1 MLDLLEVLRNA
12 VLITGLVL
20 IMMLMIEYCNIGS
33 HGSLFA
39 RLKSSG
45 INQVLIG
52 TLLGLVPGCIGGFAA
67 VSLFTHKLLSFGA
80 LTAMMIASSGDE
92 AFVMLATMPLKA
104 LLLFAILGALAIV
117 TGLVCDRYL
126 FKEQNFAFCPDG
138 YEIHK
143 EHDSSIASPFRLSSY
158 KDALRRPSRERLL
171 LLAGIALF
179 VVALLSGFAGHD
191 HAGHDH
197 AGHDHAVH
205 QEAALHQEVAHNLEL
220 HEEVEHNHELHEE
233 AEHNHTLHEEAAHNH
248 TLHGHAT
255 HQESL
260 QEIIEERHLSTF
272 TLHLLDEEWM
282 NCLFAIMSIVTLL
295 FTATAKEHF
304 IKEHL
309 WHHVIK
315 RHLLSIF
322 LWTLGG
328 LAVCKIGVQYLNIE
342 EWVSSNMIFV
352 ILLAVAVGIIPE
364 SGPHLV
370 FVTLYLNG
378 IVPFSV
384 LLANSISQDGHT
396 ALPLLASSRKT
407 FLKAKAVNIIIGAVV
422 GILLYLSGL

>member
-197 AGHDHAVH
+197 AVH
-205 QEAALHQEVAHNLEL
+205 QEAALHQEVAL
-220 HEEVEHNHELHEE
+220 HEDAMLHQE
-233 AEHNHTLHEEAAHNH
+233 AEHNHDLHEEAAHNH
-248 TLHGHAT
+248 ALHGHAT

>member
-104 LLLFAILGALAIV
+104 LLLFAILGALAIA

-205 QEAALHQEVAHNLEL
+205 QEAALHQEVAL
-220 HEEVEHNHELHEE
+220 HEEAAHNHELHEE
-233 AEHNHTLHEEAAHNH
+233 AAHNH
-248 TLHGHAT
+248 ALHGHAT

-328 LAVCKIGVQYLNIE
+328 LAVCQIGVQYLNIE

>member
-197 AGHDHAVH
+197 AVH
-205 QEAALHQEVAHNLEL
+205 QEAALHQEVAL
-220 HEEVEHNHELHEE
+220 HEEAALHQE
-233 AEHNHTLHEEAAHNH
+233 AEHNHALQ
-248 TLHGHAT
+248 GHAT

-328 LAVCKIGVQYLNIE
+328 LAVCQIGVQYLNIE

>member
-205 QEAALHQEVAHNLEL
+205 QEVALHQEVAY
-220 HEEVEHNHELHEE
+220 NHELHEE
-233 AEHNHTLHEEAAHNH
+233 AEHNHALHEEAAHNH
-248 TLHGHAT
+248 TLHEHVA

-328 LAVCKIGVQYLNIE
+328 LAVCQIGVQYLNIE

-407 FLKAKAVNIIIGAVV
+407 FLKAKAVNIVIGAVL

>member
-45 INQVLIG
+45 INHVLIG

-92 AFVMLATMPLKA
+92 AFVMLATMPLQA

-197 AGHDHAVH
+197 AVH
-205 QEAALHQEVAHNLEL
+205 QEAALHQEVALHEEAAHNHEL
-220 HEEVEHNHELHEE
+220 HEEVEHNH
-233 AEHNHTLHEEAAHNH
+233 A
-248 TLHGHAT
+248 LHGHAT

-328 LAVCKIGVQYLNIE
+328 LAVCQIGVQYLNIE

>member
-197 AGHDHAVH
+197 AGHDHAGHDHAVH
-205 QEAALHQEVAHNLEL
+205 QEAALHQEVAL
-220 HEEVEHNHELHEE
+220 HEEAMLHQE
-233 AEHNHTLHEEAAHNH
+233 AEHNHDLHQEAAHNH
-248 TLHGHAT
+248 ALHGHAT

-328 LAVCKIGVQYLNIE
+328 LAVCQIGVQYLNIE

>member
-197 AGHDHAVH
+197 AV
-205 QEAALHQEVAHNLEL
+205 
-220 HEEVEHNHELHEE
+220 
-233 AEHNHTLHEEAAHNH
+233 
-248 TLHGHAT
+248 

-328 LAVCKIGVQYLNIE
+328 LAVCQIGVQYLNIE

>member
-205 QEAALHQEVAHNLEL
+205 QEVALHQEVAY
-220 HEEVEHNHELHEE
+220 NHE
-233 AEHNHTLHEEAAHNH
+233 LHEEAAHNH
-248 TLHGHAT
+248 TLHEHVA

-328 LAVCKIGVQYLNIE
+328 LAVCQIGVQYLNIE

>member
-197 AGHDHAVH
+197 AVH
-205 QEAALHQEVAHNLEL
+205 QEAALHQEVAL
-220 HEEVEHNHELHEE
+220 HEDAMLHQEAEHNHDLHEE
-233 AEHNHTLHEEAAHNH
+233 AEHNHA
-248 TLHGHAT
+248 LHGHAT

-328 LAVCKIGVQYLNIE
+328 LAVCQIGVQYLNIE

>member
-205 QEAALHQEVAHNLEL
+205 QEAALHQEVAL
-220 HEEVEHNHELHEE
+220 HEEAMLHQE
-233 AEHNHTLHEEAAHNH
+233 AEHNHALHEEAAHNH
-248 TLHGHAT
+248 ALHGHAT

-295 FTATAKEHF
+295 FTATAKGHF

-328 LAVCKIGVQYLNIE
+328 LAVCQIGVQYLNIE

-352 ILLAVAVGIIPE
+352 ILLAVAIGIIPE

>member
-197 AGHDHAVH
+197 AGHDHAAH
-205 QEAALHQEVAHNLEL
+205 QDAALHQEVAL
-220 HEEVEHNHELHEE
+220 HEEAMLHQE
-233 AEHNHTLHEEAAHNH
+233 AEHNHDLHEEAAHNH
-248 TLHGHAT
+248 ALHGHAT

-328 LAVCKIGVQYLNIE
+328 LAVCQIGVQYLNIE

>member
-205 QEAALHQEVAHNLEL
+205 QEAALHQEVAL
-220 HEEVEHNHELHEE
+220 HEDAMLHQE
-233 AEHNHTLHEEAAHNH
+233 AEHNHDLHQEAAHNH
-248 TLHGHAT
+248 ALHGHAT

-328 LAVCKIGVQYLNIE
+328 LAVCQIGVQYLNIE

>member
-205 QEAALHQEVAHNLEL
+205 QEAALHQEVALHEEAAHNHEL
-220 HEEVEHNHELHEE
+220 HEEVEHNH
-233 AEHNHTLHEEAAHNH
+233 A
-248 TLHGHAT
+248 LHGHAT

-352 ILLAVAVGIIPE
+352 ILLAVAIGIIPE

>member
-92 AFVMLATMPLKA
+92 AFVMLATMPLQA

-205 QEAALHQEVAHNLEL
+205 QE
-220 HEEVEHNHELHEE
+220 
-233 AEHNHTLHEEAAHNH
+233 
-248 TLHGHAT
+248 
-255 HQESL
+255 SL

-328 LAVCKIGVQYLNIE
+328 LAVCQIGVQYLNIE

>member
-45 INQVLIG
+45 INQVLLG

-205 QEAALHQEVAHNLEL
+205 QEAALH
-220 HEEVEHNHELHEE
+220 EEAAHNHELHEE
-233 AEHNHTLHEEAAHNH
+233 AAHNH
-248 TLHGHAT
+248 ALHGHAT

-328 LAVCKIGVQYLNIE
+328 LAVCQIGVQYLNIE

>member
-104 LLLFAILGALAIV
+104 LLLFAILGALAIA

-205 QEAALHQEVAHNLEL
+205 QEVAL
-220 HEEVEHNHELHEE
+220 HEEAMLHEEAAHNHELHEE
-233 AEHNHTLHEEAAHNH
+233 AAHNH
-248 TLHGHAT
+248 ALHGHAT

-328 LAVCKIGVQYLNIE
+328 LAVCQIGVQYLNIE

>member
-205 QEAALHQEVAHNLEL
+205 QEAALHQEVAL
-220 HEEVEHNHELHEE
+220 HEDAMLHQE
-233 AEHNHTLHEEAAHNH
+233 AEHNHDLHEEAAHNH
-248 TLHGHAT
+248 ALHGHAT

-328 LAVCKIGVQYLNIE
+328 LAVCQIGVQYLNIE

-384 LLANSISQDGHT
+384 LLANSIAQDGHT

>member
-92 AFVMLATMPLKA
+92 AFVMLATMPLQA

-205 QEAALHQEVAHNLEL
+205 QEAALHQEVA
-220 HEEVEHNHELHEE
+220 LHEE
-233 AEHNHTLHEEAAHNH
+233 AMLHQEAAHNHTLHEEAAHNH
-248 TLHGHAT
+248 ALHGHAT

-328 LAVCKIGVQYLNIE
+328 LAVCQIGVQYLNIE

>member
-197 AGHDHAVH
+197 AVH
-205 QEAALHQEVAHNLEL
+205 QEAALHQEVA
-220 HEEVEHNHELHEE
+220 
-233 AEHNHTLHEEAAHNH
+233 LHEEAAHNH

-260 QEIIEERHLSTF
+260 QAIIEERHLSTF

-328 LAVCKIGVQYLNIE
+328 LAVCQIGVQYLNIE

>member
-171 LLAGIALF
+171 LRAGMALF

-197 AGHDHAVH
+197 A
-205 QEAALHQEVAHNLEL
+205 EHQEVA
-220 HEEVEHNHELHEE
+220 
-233 AEHNHTLHEEAAHNH
+233 LHEEAAHNH
-248 TLHGHAT
+248 ALHEHAA

-352 ILLAVAVGIIPE
+352 ILLAVAIGIIPE

-407 FLKAKAVNIIIGAVV
+407 FLKAKAVNIVIGAVL

>member
-197 AGHDHAVH
+197 AGHDHAGHDHAVH
-205 QEAALHQEVAHNLEL
+205 QEAALHQEVAL
-220 HEEVEHNHELHEE
+220 HEEVAHNHELHEK
-233 AEHNHTLHEEAAHNH
+233 AAHNH
-248 TLHGHAT
+248 ALHGHAT

-328 LAVCKIGVQYLNIE
+328 LAVCQIGVQYLNIE

-352 ILLAVAVGIIPE
+352 ILLAVAIGIIPE

>member
-197 AGHDHAVH
+197 AVH
-205 QEAALHQEVAHNLEL
+205 QEAALHQEVA
-220 HEEVEHNHELHEE
+220 LHEE
-233 AEHNHTLHEEAAHNH
+233 AMLHQEAAHNH
-248 TLHGHAT
+248 ALHGHAT

-328 LAVCKIGVQYLNIE
+328 LAVCQIGVQYLNIE

>member
-197 AGHDHAVH
+197 AVH
-205 QEAALHQEVAHNLEL
+205 QEAALHEEAAHN
-220 HEEVEHNHELHEE
+220 HD
-233 AEHNHTLHEEAAHNH
+233 LHEEAAHNH
-248 TLHGHAT
+248 TLHEHVA

-328 LAVCKIGVQYLNIE
+328 LAVCQIGVQYLNIE

>member
-92 AFVMLATMPLKA
+92 AFVMLATMPLQA

-205 QEAALHQEVAHNLEL
+205 QEAALHQEVAL
-220 HEEVEHNHELHEE
+220 HEDAMLHQE
-233 AEHNHTLHEEAAHNH
+233 AEHNYDLHEEAAHNH
-248 TLHGHAT
+248 ALHGHAT

-328 LAVCKIGVQYLNIE
+328 LAVCQIGVQYLNIE

>member
-205 QEAALHQEVAHNLEL
+205 QEAALHQEVAL
-220 HEEVEHNHELHEE
+220 HEDAMLHQE
-233 AEHNHTLHEEAAHNH
+233 AEHNHDLHEEAAHNH
-248 TLHGHAT
+248 ALHGHAT

-328 LAVCKIGVQYLNIE
+328 LAVCQIGVQYLNIE

>member
-205 QEAALHQEVAHNLEL
+205 QEAALHQEVAL
-220 HEEVEHNHELHEE
+220 HEDAMLHEE
-233 AEHNHTLHEEAAHNH
+233 AEHNHA
-248 TLHGHAT
+248 LHGHAT

-328 LAVCKIGVQYLNIE
+328 LAVCQIGVQYLNIE

>member
-197 AGHDHAVH
+197 AVH
-205 QEAALHQEVAHNLEL
+205 QEAAVHQEVAL
-220 HEEVEHNHELHEE
+220 HEEVAHNHE
-233 AEHNHTLHEEAAHNH
+233 LHEEAAHNH
-248 TLHGHAT
+248 TLHEHVA

-328 LAVCKIGVQYLNIE
+328 LAVCQIGVQYLNIE

-352 ILLAVAVGIIPE
+352 ILLAVAIGIIPE

>member
-197 AGHDHAVH
+197 AVH
-205 QEAALHQEVAHNLEL
+205 QEAALHQEVAL
-220 HEEVEHNHELHEE
+220 HEDAMLHQEAEHNHELHEE
-233 AEHNHTLHEEAAHNH
+233 AAHNH
-248 TLHGHAT
+248 ALHGHAT

-328 LAVCKIGVQYLNIE
+328 LAVCQIGVQYLNIE

>member
-205 QEAALHQEVAHNLEL
+205 QEVALHQEVAHN
-220 HEEVEHNHELHEE
+220 HELHEHV
-233 AEHNHTLHEEAAHNH
+233 A
-248 TLHGHAT
+248 

-328 LAVCKIGVQYLNIE
+328 LAVCQIGVQYLNIE

-407 FLKAKAVNIIIGAVV
+407 FLKAKAVNIIIGAVL

>member
-197 AGHDHAVH
+197 AGHDHAGH
-205 QEAALHQEVAHNLEL
+205 QEAALHQEVAL
-220 HEEVEHNHELHEE
+220 HEEVAHNHELHEE
-233 AEHNHTLHEEAAHNH
+233 AAHNH
-248 TLHGHAT
+248 ALHGHAT

-328 LAVCKIGVQYLNIE
+328 LAVCQIGVQYLNIE

-407 FLKAKAVNIIIGAVV
+407 FLKAKAVNIVIGAVV

>member
-197 AGHDHAVH
+197 AVH
-205 QEAALHQEVAHNLEL
+205 QEAALHQEVA
-220 HEEVEHNHELHEE
+220 
-233 AEHNHTLHEEAAHNH
+233 LHEEAAHNH

-328 LAVCKIGVQYLNIE
+328 LAVCQIGVQYLNIE

>member
-197 AGHDHAVH
+197 AAH
-205 QEAALHQEVAHNLEL
+205 QEVALHQEVA
-220 HEEVEHNHELHEE
+220 HNHELHEE

-328 LAVCKIGVQYLNIE
+328 LAVCQIGVQYLNIE

>member
-197 AGHDHAVH
+197 AVHQEVALHEEAMLH
-205 QEAALHQEVAHNLEL
+205 QEAA
-220 HEEVEHNHELHEE
+220 HNHELHEE
-233 AEHNHTLHEEAAHNH
+233 AAHNH
-248 TLHGHAT
+248 ALHGHAT

-407 FLKAKAVNIIIGAVV
+407 FLKAKAVNIVIGAVL

>member
-205 QEAALHQEVAHNLEL
+205 QEAALHQEVAL
-220 HEEVEHNHELHEE
+220 HEDAMLHQE
-233 AEHNHTLHEEAAHNH
+233 AEHNHDLHEEAAHNH
-248 TLHGHAT
+248 ELHGHAT

-328 LAVCKIGVQYLNIE
+328 LAVCQIGVQYLNIE

>member
-205 QEAALHQEVAHNLEL
+205 QEAALHQEVA
-220 HEEVEHNHELHEE
+220 LHEE
-233 AEHNHTLHEEAAHNH
+233 AMLHQEAALHEEAAHNH
-248 TLHGHAT
+248 ALHGHAT

-328 LAVCKIGVQYLNIE
+328 LAVCQIGVQYLNIE

-407 FLKAKAVNIIIGAVV
+407 FLKAKAVNIVIGAVV

>member
-205 QEAALHQEVAHNLEL
+205 QEAALHQEVALHEEAAHNHEL
-220 HEEVEHNHELHEE
+220 HEEVEHNH
-233 AEHNHTLHEEAAHNH
+233 A
-248 TLHGHAT
+248 LHGHAT

-352 ILLAVAVGIIPE
+352 ILLAVAIGIIPE
-364 SGPHLV
+364 SGPHLA

>member
-158 KDALRRPSRERLL
+158 KDALRRPSRERLV

-191 HAGHDH
+191 HAGHYH

-205 QEAALHQEVAHNLEL
+205 QEVALHQEVAHN
-220 HEEVEHNHELHEE
+220 HE
-233 AEHNHTLHEEAAHNH
+233 LHEEAAHNH
-248 TLHGHAT
+248 TLHEHVA

-328 LAVCKIGVQYLNIE
+328 LAVCQIGVQYLNIE

>member
-197 AGHDHAVH
+197 AGHDHAAH
-205 QEAALHQEVAHNLEL
+205 QDAALHQEVAL
-220 HEEVEHNHELHEE
+220 HEEAMLHQEAAHNHELHEE
-233 AEHNHTLHEEAAHNH
+233 AAHNH
-248 TLHGHAT
+248 ALHGHAT

-328 LAVCKIGVQYLNIE
+328 LAVCQIGVQYLNIE

>member
-92 AFVMLATMPLKA
+92 AFVMLATMPLQA

-205 QEAALHQEVAHNLEL
+205 QEAALHQEVAHN
-220 HEEVEHNHELHEE
+220 HE
-233 AEHNHTLHEEAAHNH
+233 LHEEAAHNH
-248 TLHGHAT
+248 ALHGHAT

-328 LAVCKIGVQYLNIE
+328 LAVCQIGVQYLNIE

>member
-92 AFVMLATMPLKA
+92 AFVMLATMPLQA

-205 QEAALHQEVAHNLEL
+205 QE
-220 HEEVEHNHELHEE
+220 
-233 AEHNHTLHEEAAHNH
+233 
-248 TLHGHAT
+248 
-255 HQESL
+255 SL

-352 ILLAVAVGIIPE
+352 ILLAVAIGIIPE

-407 FLKAKAVNIIIGAVV
+407 FLKAKAVNIIIGAVL